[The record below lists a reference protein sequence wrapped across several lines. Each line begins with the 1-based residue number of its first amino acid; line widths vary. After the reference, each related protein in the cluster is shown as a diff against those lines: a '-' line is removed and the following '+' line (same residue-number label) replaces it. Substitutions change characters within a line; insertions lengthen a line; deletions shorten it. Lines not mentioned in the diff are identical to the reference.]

1 MEPAP
6 PNEMVR
12 MNVRKNRASTA
23 GAIWTTVPFVLAIV
37 MMALAALPTL
47 SQENHAPAAR
57 HHQRRAELKPSPA
70 VERGQ
75 KTYDGNCAF
84 CHGEDATGGRG
95 PDLVRSPLVA
105 HDKAGDQIGPVILN
119 GRPSKGMPPLH
130 MSDAQIK
137 DIAEFLH
144 YRQAESLA
152 SAQVPSDYAL
162 KWMLTG
168 NAAAGREFFNGAGK
182 CNDCH
187 SPTGDLAHVATKY
200 PPLELESQMLYPRGV
215 QRTVTVTLPS
225 GKTIEGSLDHLDE
238 FTVALHDSAGWYRSF
253 ALDQVKVNVHDPLAA
268 HRQLLDKLTQ
278 ADVHNL
284 FAYMETLK

>member
-1 MEPAP
+1 M
-6 PNEMVR
+6 R
-12 MNVRKNRASTA
+12 
-23 GAIWTTVPFVLAIV
+23 
-37 MMALAALPTL
+37 
-47 SQENHAPAAR
+47 
-57 HHQRRAELKPSPA
+57 PSPA
-70 VERGQ
+70 AERG
-75 KTYDGNCAF
+75 KKAYDGNCAF

-105 HDKAGDQIGPVILN
+105 HDKAGDQIGPVILS

-130 MSDAQIK
+130 LSDSQIK
-137 DIAEFLH
+137 DIAAFLH
-144 YRQAESLA
+144 YRQVESLA
-152 SAQVPSDYAL
+152 SAHLPKDYAL

-168 NAAAGREFFNGAGK
+168 SATAGKAFFNGAGK

-200 PPLELESQMLYPRGV
+200 APLELESRMLYPRGAA

-225 GKTIEGSLDHLDE
+225 GKTIKGPLDHLDE
-238 FTVALHDSAGWYRSF
+238 FTVALHDSTGWYRSF
-253 ALDQVKVNVHDPLAA
+253 PLDQVKVSVHDPLAA
-268 HRQLLDKLTQ
+268 HRQSLDKLTQ

>member
-1 MEPAP
+1 
-6 PNEMVR
+6 
-12 MNVRKNRASTA
+12 MNVRKNKTPTA
-23 GAIWTTVPFVLAIV
+23 GAIWKALPFALALV
-37 MMALAALPTL
+37 MTALAALPAL
-47 SQENHAPAAR
+47 SQEEHAPTAR
-57 HHQRRAELKPSPA
+57 RRRRPPELKPSPA
-70 VERGQ
+70 AERGQ
-75 KTYDGNCAF
+75 KTYAANCAF

-137 DIAEFLH
+137 DVAAFLH

-152 SAQVPSDYAL
+152 SAHLPNDYAL

-168 NAAAGREFFNGAGK
+168 NAAAGKAFFNGAGK

-200 PPLELESQMLYPRGV
+200 PPLELESQMLYPRGA

-225 GKTIEGSLDHLDE
+225 GTTIEGALDHLDE

-253 ALDQVKVNVHDPLAA
+253 PLDQVKVSVHDPLAA